1 MEAMK
6 KIMKDIP
13 SFPRKIAKAVM
24 KKTTRGRRNTA
35 RDTGGDA
42 HQTQDAQEKMNHH
55 HPGGLQYH
63 PVDVYHFPGDLQH
76 SPGDMQRPGNLL
88 QFSEHLYRYPGE
100 LYRYPSDSDI
110 INLIVDL

>member
-1 MEAMK
+1 METMK

-24 KKTTRGRRNTA
+24 KKTRGRRNTA
-35 RDTGGDA
+35 RQTGGDA

-55 HPGGLQYH
+55 PGGLKYH
-63 PVDVYHFPGDLQH
+63 PVDVYHFPGDLQN

-88 QFSEHLYRYPGE
+88 QFSEQLYRYPGE

-110 INLIVDL
+110 INSIVDL

>member
-1 MEAMK
+1 MAAMK

-35 RDTGGDA
+35 TATGGSIR
-42 HQTQDAQEKMNHH
+42 QIQDAQENINH
-55 HPGGLQYH
+55 HPGGLRYH
-63 PVDVYHFPGDLQH
+63 PVDVYRFPGDLQH

-110 INLIVDL
+110 INLTVDL